1 LGIDFSLNEEQ
12 MEAQALA
19 RDFAI
24 NEMRP
29 RAAEADEREELP
41 WAVIEKAAEAG
52 LTSFGVPRDHGG
64 LGLDPIAMALFSEEL
79 FWGDAGMATSIEA
92 SQLAIEPLLIAGTEE
107 QKKEFLPRLSDP
119 VRPALAAFALTE
131 QGTGSD
137 VAALRTTARR
147 DGDHYV
153 VNGEKMFISNG
164 GIADFYTVWA
174 TLDRNAG
181 YQGVVGFVVDAK
193 TPGISQ
199 GQKLK
204 KHGIRSSHTAEVIFR
219 DVVVPEKNRIGEEGK
234 GFYVI
239 METLNQARAGVAA
252 GAVGVARAAF
262 EEALRY
268 AKARKTFGKPLIAQ
282 QAVSFMLADMATKIQ
297 AGRNLYLHAAW
308 KAARGEPNS
317 LESSIAKAFCGDIA
331 VEVALDAMQIHG
343 GYGYL
348 REYPVER
355 YLRDAKIMQIYEGTQ
370 QIQRMV
376 IAGSLMNA
384 TTV

>member
-1 LGIDFSLNEEQ
+1 MPIDFAPTDEQ
-12 MEAQALA
+12 VAKQTLA
-19 RDFAI
+19 HDFAER
-24 NEMRP
+24 EMRP
-29 RAAEADEREELP
+29 RAADADEREEMP
-41 WAVIEKAAEAG
+41 WEVIARAAELG
-52 LTSFGVPRDHGG
+52 LTGFGVPEEYGG
-64 LGLDPIAMALFSEEL
+64 WGLDPVSMSLVSEEM

-92 SQLAIEPLLIAGTEE
+92 SQLAIEPLLIAGTDL
-107 QKKEFLPRLSDP
+107 QKKEFLPRLCDP
-119 VRPALAAFALTE
+119 DHPALAAFALTE

-153 VNGEKMFISNG
+153 INGEKMFISNG

-181 YQGVVGFVVDAK
+181 YQGVVGFVVDGK
-193 TPGISQ
+193 SPGVSQ
-199 GQKLK
+199 GAKLR
-204 KHGIRSSHTAEVIFR
+204 KHGIRSSHTAEVNFR
-219 DVVVPEKNRIGEEGK
+219 DVVVPEENRIGEEGN
-234 GFYVI
+234 GFSVI
-239 METLNQARAGVAA
+239 METLNQSRAGVAA
-252 GAVGVARAAF
+252 GAVGIARAAF

-268 AKARKTFGKPLIAQ
+268 AKSRKAFGKRLIDQ

-297 AGRNLYLHAAW
+297 AGRNLYLRAAW

-317 LESSIAKAFCGDIA
+317 FESSIAKAYCGDIA
-331 VEVALDAMQIHG
+331 VDVALDAVQIHG

-370 QIQRMV
+370 QIQRVV
-376 IAGSLMNA
+376 IAGNLMTA
-384 TTV
+384 QSA